1 MGSLLPENISVILVE
16 PSQPGN
22 IGSVSRA
29 MHNMGLTDLR
39 LINPC
44 EVDHPEARAFAK
56 NARSI
61 LFGAKV
67 FERLEDAIEDRELI
81 IGTSARF
88 RDKIHSS
95 TSIRDLDE
103 ILNPF
108 PAKTKIALLFGREN
122 SGLNNHEMSLC
133 NEWIHIPTYSDNNSL
148 NLAQAVIVT
157 LFELSKFYDAKES
170 FSGKINEPA
179 TSKQVEGMK
188 QHFFEILKKV
198 KFVRKNTGEAI
209 WNSFA
214 CMIGR
219 AKPEARDIRM
229 IRGLFSQIEISL
241 SRKDK
246 KIEELKKDQ

>member
-1 MGSLLPENISVILVE
+1 MGALIPENVSVILVE

-44 EVDHPEARAFAK
+44 EIDHPEARAFAK

-67 FERLEDAIEDRELI
+67 YERMEDAIEDRELI

-88 RDKIHSS
+88 RDKIHTS
-95 TSIRDLDE
+95 TSLLE
-103 ILNPF
+103 LGNILNPF
-108 PAKTKIALLFGREN
+108 PSETKTTLVFGRERT
-122 SGLNNHEMSLC
+122 GLNNHEMSLC
-133 NEWIHIPTYSDNNSL
+133 NEWIHIPTFSDNNSL
-148 NLAQAVIVT
+148 NLAQAVMVC
-157 LFELSKFYDAKES
+157 LFELSKYYDAEDS
-170 FSGKINEPA
+170 FSGKINDPA
-179 TSKQVEGMK
+179 TSQQVEGMK
-188 QHFFEILKKV
+188 HHFFDVLKKV
-198 KFVRKNTGEAI
+198 KFLRKDAGESI

-229 IRGLFSQIEISL
+229 IRGLFSQIETTL
-241 SRKDK
+241 ARKDK
-246 KIEELKKDQ
+246 KIDELKKNQ

>member
-1 MGSLLPENISVILVE
+1 MGSLLPKNISVILVE

-22 IGSVSRA
+22 IGSVARA

-39 LINPC
+39 LVNPC
-44 EVDHPEARAFAK
+44 EIDHPEARAFAK

-67 FERLEDAIEDRELI
+67 YDRLEDAIEERELI
-81 IGTSARF
+81 IATSARF
-88 RDKIHSS
+88 RDKIHTS
-95 TSIRDLDE
+95 TNIREMDE

-108 PAKTKIALLFGREN
+108 PQNTKSAVVFGRER
-122 SGLNNHEMSLC
+122 SGLTNHEMSLC
-133 NEWIHIPTYSDNNSL
+133 NEWIHIPTFSDNNSL
-148 NLAQAVIVT
+148 NLAQAVMVV
-157 LFELSKFYDAKES
+157 LFELSKFYDAEES
-170 FSGKINEPA
+170 FSGKINDPA

-198 KFVRKNTGEAI
+198 KFVRKDTGDAI

-246 KIEELKKDQ
+246 KIDELKENQ